1 MADEPQTNQSTVIR
15 SINWREAFP
24 FTNIFR
30 AFRVAVHPS
39 KLVLGLLALLLIY
52 GAGRVMDAIWSN
64 KSSANWG
71 EAYLYEAISADKSG
85 APAPANFDGER
96 ESQKRI
102 YGGIR
107 TALNDR
113 DKALDAASKTHSDEV
128 GAAG

>member
-1 MADEPQTNQSTVIR
+1 MADEPQTNHSTVIC
-15 SINWREAFP
+15 SINWREVFP

-39 KLVLGLLALLLIY
+39 KLVLGLLALLVVY
-52 GAGRVMDAIWSN
+52 GAGRVMDAVWST

-71 EAYLYEAISADKSG
+71 EANLYEAISTDKSG

-96 ESQKRI
+96 DQQKHI

-107 TALNDR
+107 TALNER
-113 DKALDAASKTHSDEV
+113 DKALEAAAKAHSDDV
-128 GAAG
+128 N